1 MIGRSAKSHQYYYY
15 TCNGNFKQGAETCT
29 ARALPKDKLERVIVE
44 QIREKVLNNEWLQE
58 LVELVNKEL
67 DSSHTVLGD
76 RLDAIDADLNEVRL
90 RLSRLYEALET
101 SKLSLDDL
109 APRIKEQRARESE
122 LSKARLQVEAEM
134 LVQGPNHVDGEMIKA
149 HAKDLKEILEEADL
163 ITSKA
168 FLRTFIKRIEI
179 KGDEAIIRYA
189 LPVPP
194 QRKITDRVSV
204 RGIYTPSGPGGHEPA
219 VNYGPVASSSR
230 NAGINGFFSNRSS
243 ECFHSGWGR
252 RIRTFPG
259 GSRVRCPTA
268 RRFPSNDSNNMI
280 ISTLG

>member
-1 MIGRSAKSHQYYYY
+1 M
-15 TCNGNFKQGAETCT
+15 
-29 ARALPKDKLERVIVE
+29 D

-67 DSSHTVLGD
+67 GSSHTLLGD

-101 SKLSLDDL
+101 GKLSLDDL

-122 LSKARLQVEAEM
+122 LSKTRLQVEEEV
-134 LVQGPNHVDGEMIKA
+134 LVQGPSHVDGEMITA
-149 HAKDLKEILEEADL
+149 HAKDLKAILEEADL

-179 KGDEAIIRYA
+179 KGDEGVIQYT

-194 QRKITDRVSV
+194 HGKTTDRVSV
-204 RGIYTPSGPGGHEPA
+204 LPIETPSGPEGTIPRTETVSCLAPSGGNP
-219 VNYGPVASSSR
+219 
-230 NAGINGFFSNRSS
+230 
-243 ECFHSGWGR
+243 
-252 RIRTFPG
+252 
-259 GSRVRCPTA
+259 
-268 RRFPSNDSNNMI
+268 
-280 ISTLG
+280 